1 MSTCA
6 TVNRVMCNVLLLR
19 RYRGCAVGA
28 GDRRPDAAPGEGCL
42 HGAGGRLGAGGG
54 HQGRGRREGAAR
66 GAGGARAHQEQ
77 DGTCARTLSTGTVDE
92 RRHVFCLD
100 NVSTIRPYA
109 NTDNSESLFYLASFV
124 RLYKCGW
131 PRVSGPTLEFLFK
144 SCGLIFLYGLITKS
158 SNSSDLRY

>member
-6 TVNRVMCNVLLLR
+6 TVNHVMCNVLLLR

-54 HQGRGRREGAAR
+54 HQGRGSRESAAR

-77 DGTCARTLSTGTVDE
+77 DGTCPRTQSTGNYTVDE

-100 NVSTIRPYA
+100 NALRQRRQFRIVILSC
-109 NTDNSESLFYLASFV
+109 EFCSFTQNV
-124 RLYKCGW
+124 DSHYSQWAK
-131 PRVSGPTLEFLFK
+131 FLFK
-144 SCGLIFLYGLITKS
+144 SYGLIFLYGLITKS
-158 SNSSDLRY
+158 SNTRNC